1 MKITGTC
8 VCSCKPSYD
17 SSLTDAQW
25 AVIEPLLP
33 ERDPRRGGRPLK
45 FPRRLIVDTVLYV
58 LVSGCAWRLV
68 PHDLA
73 PWDAAYRWFRA
84 WTADGTWDRVHDAL
98 RDRVR
103 VADGR
108 DPQPSAAVL
117 DSQSARS
124 HQGGQAIGYDAG
136 KRVRGRKR
144 HLLVDTC
151 GLVLRAVVH
160 SASVQDRAG
169 AKLVLA
175 GVREL
180 FPQVGLV
187 WVDGGYVNVIDAGLV
202 GWAAEH
208 EGLEIVAV
216 PRNADVKGFQVLP
229 RRWVVER
236 TFSWLGRCRQLAR
249 DYERKTA
256 HAEAMIK
263 VAMIRLMAARL
274 AGEEIEPHGPIETEA
289 ARRLADDLMNE

>member
-1 MKITGTC
+1 M
-8 VCSCKPSYD
+8 CKPAYD
-17 SSLTDAQW
+17 TSLTDGQW

-33 ERDPRRGGRPLK
+33 QRDPRRGGRPLK
-45 FPRRLIVDTVLYV
+45 FPRRLIIDTVLYV
-58 LVSGCAWRLV
+58 LGSGCAWRLV

-84 WTADGTWDRVHDAL
+84 WSADGTWDRVHDAL

-103 VADGR
+103 RADGR

-117 DSQSARS
+117 DSQSARTS
-124 HQGGQAIGYDAG
+124 EGGEAVGYDAG

-169 AKLVLA
+169 AKLVLS
-175 GVREL
+175 GLRQR

-187 WVDGGYVNVIDAGLV
+187 WVDGGYVNVVDSRLV
-202 GWAAEH
+202 GWAAET
-208 EGLEIVAV
+208 ENVEIVAV

-236 TFSWLGRCRQLAR
+236 TFSWLGRCRRLAR

-274 AGEEIEPHGPIETEA
+274 AGEDIEPHGPIETEA
-289 ARRLADDLMNE
+289 ARRLTEDLNRE